1 MAIGIWRATRR
12 WLLPRLILAI
22 GTGIVIMA
30 VAEVT
35 PLLTLAIAFVG
46 ILAIVVWEQQLIRS
60 HL

>member
-1 MAIGIWRATRR
+1 
-12 WLLPRLILAI
+12 
-22 GTGIVIMA
+22 MA

-35 PLLTLAIAFVG
+35 PLLTLAIAFAG